1 MFSPE
6 AQENTNQHSE
16 TLQNSTE
23 DHEPISISIGKADA
37 AGDLSISIGNQEL
50 TLSLYQTPDLTERD
64 ARHVCEMFAEEL
76 AESVTESKYVE
87 LPPLRFMRE
96 TAKSSNINMEAII
109 IDIDQ
114 QGFEEYE
121 SLRLALENV
130 DDLKTEADI
139 DEVSMAEWIEEPVNV
154 REYEALA
161 CEEIFEL
168 DDDRNEIVQIITE
181 SEKLQMLSESNIK
194 KEEVYS
200 PDVTSASLGKDENS
214 VSKDLISDSL
224 TKKQKEVKEK
234 AVEAKQKSAQ
244 KPASHSTS
252 NTENSQKEQDNN
264 SLISAPGNELPK
276 NSIKTDSIQTH
287 TEEKNNEIK
296 DMNSELKITEANIS
310 ETLAIIEESKLEKND
325 LSSKHNIHENAETPT
340 THDSKPVSST
350 SERGEVKEQDEI
362 VNDTVA
368 IDQQNSSKIDQSESL
383 ISKNQEDEP
392 LEKMTTK
399 ESIIFTANE
408 TRPEE
413 KITII
418 SNEIEKSINKLT
430 FPEEKKQIETEEL
443 ITEASI
449 KTLNKQEPAE
459 VSAQVGLI
467 VKTEEE
473 SLTSSNEDTKY
484 NDSTANKTK
493 DSKRKENENESR
505 TDDQKTNDIETVTSK
520 VDGSDEKIASKVEEN
535 KEVLTGQ
542 GDITTEQTK
551 QQESSTVKEKSVV
564 NVKGIITGD
573 NTTETTIDDAPD
585 VKDPKLSAEE
595 KIETKLLENKDK
607 GSTIETETEE
617 VTKTTENER
626 ASSSSH
632 VISDLGD
639 KILNKEVVVGD
650 QNSPSQPN
658 EGFEGA
664 LTKKQK
670 EIKEKALA
678 SKKKSAL
685 ASPQL
690 TSKTDSKSKDA
701 VSSIG
706 NNLEEQT
713 LPTDPLMEEISKDN
727 PEAVKI
733 PAKRTAL
740 EILALDILEIHKPIF
755 EMMQI
760 PELTREVVEQSKP
773 VTRQASVVDSESL
786 PDIETFN
793 KDDPI
798 KAENKDVLDDDD
810 EDFEFDE
817 EAYRRQRRASSYED
831 AIANMDP
838 DILKELGIS
847 TGDTVDKSSNEQFDL
862 DQLPVETTMERM
874 SRIEEKALKIALE
887 EDIVPRKS
895 RSRSRSR
902 SKSRPPGLDTVIE
915 KSKEEKAEAKYYEEK
930 GLMALPSLDT
940 IKESPSTASVAG
952 LLYGGF
958 SSASINTVLQGSQ
971 SSASVH
977 KDLEDMATLSP
988 CLKQKF
994 EHDKIKEVDELAIEN
1009 FEPPVSSLNTE
1020 KDNLSAS
1027 QIEPK
1032 DPNVSC
1038 SNIDNITSHQNEP
1051 EAFVMDETEVLG
1063 RNEQCEQIAANS
1075 ALEKDLMDKSRIDS
1089 GIEVSTQDEDSVKPV
1104 TKSRKKKAQRTQTK
1118 QILPGNEDD
1127 EKLLDINSMTDEPQ
1141 EYTSNLET
1149 SIENA
1154 TVSETPAEHQ
1164 KEKSDLPQLVSSSE
1178 LIKEMKL
1185 DLTSDINESV
1195 KETVDKT
1202 VEPFQNEV
1210 EPHEKT
1216 DKKKTIEN
1224 EDIALVPEL
1233 FKKEDLKKEID
1244 LDLTSNV
1251 DEIQSVKE
1259 SVLTNLDTV
1268 KDNVDPFDKA
1278 EIQSVKEPVL
1288 TNLDTVKDNV
1298 DPFNKAEI
1306 QSLKESVLT
1315 NLDPVKDNVDPFNK
1329 ADTKENKDMVSDV
1342 CSNNKLGDKD
1352 VLNLVSDTNE
1362 ISKNTASEPVKDQV
1376 EQFVNAE
1383 EKNNQ
1388 ESENK
1393 KNVVK
1398 SDVVQ
1403 QEHPESTEVSD
1414 DLNTNKKEEQS
1425 SEAGIELDTGNAK
1438 EKTAMF
1444 IVPGYVEKDDDLLEG
1459 PEFDSVIINTNFTEA
1474 ENKTSDLKKDKP
1486 LSLSKAETEKAM
1498 NLEEEIINKQGEKLE
1513 IESKTLEIKNNE
1525 ENKKLKEEESINQE
1539 EEIKKKDENIEKDE
1553 TALRKQKE
1561 ERKRQEDEI
1570 RKQEELKRQEDEIKS
1585 LEEERKKQEEEENK
1599 KKVEEDRK
1607 RQEENEIRRQKE
1619 EEEIRKREE
1628 KKEKERKQE
1637 EEKKKK
1643 EEKRKEEEE
1652 KTKEEIK
1659 RKALEEE
1666 EKHKQAEKEKAE
1678 AKTLEEEKI
1687 KREKEEKKL
1696 EEEKIQREKEKHK
1709 QAEKEKAEAKTL
1721 EEEKIRREKEERK
1734 LEEEK
1739 IQREKEQKKLEEE
1752 KRKML
1757 EEKKKEADEKAKQE
1771 MAKKAEI
1778 EEQERKE
1785 KDEKAKKELAEK
1797 RLREEL
1803 EMKKKLE
1810 ETAKKEAEE
1819 KSRKEEVERK
1829 KREKEVQEKTRKEEE
1844 EARLKEEERKEF
1856 EKKKKEEQR
1865 IKEEKK
1871 MEEEKAKQILKEKE
1885 EKLQEIERQK
1895 VEEKKKK
1902 EAEDKKIEEK
1912 ERKEAQENKNK
1923 KESGEKIP
1931 TSDKKTKASR
1941 KGKQT
1946 VDQKKTPERHPEV
1959 KSEHKDVKQDLSK
1972 GFEDLSKSNLESL
1985 GNSQSAD
1992 VMNAYYKAQKS
2003 DTYSMKSFGTETKDS
2018 GYLSSQGGCLSSSE
2032 RSKFDYGLENQH
2044 SSSYDSRARNISGDS
2059 YYKETVE
2066 KSMQTSNNL
2075 MSMVTGSLAP
2085 KPEPS
2090 RPKPQPQKVE
2100 PKNKASESRMNKSK
2114 AEESKTTPPG
2124 GVSDIMIKEVGCNWV
2139 SLCWKKPAVTR
2150 GSPILTYK
2158 VEAWL
2163 CGEGAFWVEI
2173 GRTPIPQ
2180 YDVFNLKPNKCYH
2193 FRVTARNKQGWGDSI
2208 MTTHKV
2214 DLNKPTQMP
2223 KISSEHDPIVKTFN
2237 GSDLRLAVSVS
2248 GEPSPSVKWMRD
2260 NEDINTLEGYN
2271 VYQDEIGCYVEI
2283 SNIDSSYAG
2292 KYTVTASNLAGRAS
2306 KSIMVQVLNDENI
2319 YQAYSKFKR

>member
-1 MFSPE
+1 MSTIQEERTSQMFSPE

-168 DDDRNEIVQIITE
+168 DDDRNEIVQIMTE

-200 PDVTSASLGKDENS
+200 PDATSASLGKDENS

-234 AVEAKQKSAQ
+234 AAEAKQKSAQ
-244 KPASHSTS
+244 KPASHGTS
-252 NTENSQKEQDNN
+252 NTENSQKEQDNK
-264 SLISAPGNELPK
+264 SLISAPGNELQK
-276 NSIKTDSIQTH
+276 DSIKTDLIQTR
-287 TEEKNNEIK
+287 TKEKNNEIK

-325 LSSKHNIHENAETPT
+325 LSLKHNIHENVETLT
-340 THDSKPVSST
+340 THDPKPISST
-350 SERGEVKEQDEI
+350 SERGEVKGQAGI
-362 VNDTVA
+362 VNDTVI
-368 IDQQNSSKIDQSESL
+368 IDQHNSSKKDRSECL
-383 ISKNQEDEP
+383 ISKNKEEDP
-392 LEKMTTK
+392 SVKTSNK
-399 ESIIFTANE
+399 ESIILTANE
-408 TRPEE
+408 TKPEE
-413 KITII
+413 KITI
-418 SNEIEKSINKLT
+418 SNEIEKSINQFT
-430 FPEEKKQIETEEL
+430 FQGEKKQIETDEL

-459 VSAQVGLI
+459 VSAQGGSI
-467 VKTEEE
+467 VKTAED
-473 SLTSSNEDTKY
+473 SLASSNQEIK
-484 NDSTANKTK
+484 NEDSTENKTK
-493 DSKRKENENESR
+493 EPKRKSNENENVSR
-505 TDDQKTNDIETVTSK
+505 TDDQKTNDIETVTPE
-520 VDGSDEKIASKVEEN
+520 VDGSYEKIASKVEEN
-535 KEVLTGQ
+535 QLSEEILAGQ
-542 GDITTEQTK
+542 DDKLEDITTEQTK
-551 QQESSTVKEKSVV
+551 QQESSIVKEKSVV
-564 NVKGIITGD
+564 NVKGIITGEEG
-573 NTTETTIDDAPD
+573 TETTIDGTPD
-585 VKDPKLSAEE
+585 VKDPKVLEEE
-595 KIETKLLENKDK
+595 KIETKSPKDK
-607 GSTIETETEE
+607 DRQSTKETETEE
-617 VTKTTENER
+617 VTKTTENEST
-626 ASSSSH
+626 SSSAH
-632 VISDLGD
+632 VISDLSD

-650 QNSPSQPN
+650 QNNSNQPN

-678 SKKKSAL
+678 SKNKCAL

-690 TSKTDSKSKDA
+690 SSKTDSKSKDA
-701 VSSIG
+701 VSSIE
-706 NNLEEQT
+706 NDLEEQI

-727 PEAVKI
+727 PEVVKI

-755 EMMQI
+755 EMTQI
-760 PELTREVVEQSKP
+760 PELTGEVVEQSKP
-773 VTRQASVVDSESL
+773 VTRQTSVVDSESL

-793 KDDPI
+793 KEDPI
-798 KAENKDVLDDDD
+798 KAENKYALDDDD

-847 TGDTVDKSSNEQFDL
+847 TGDTMYKSSNEQFDL

-874 SRIEEKALKIALE
+874 SRIEEKALQIALE

-940 IKESPSTASVAG
+940 IKESPSTASVVG

-988 CLKQKF
+988 RVKQKF
-994 EHDKIKEVDELAIEN
+994 EHDKIKEVDEPAIEN
-1009 FEPPVSSLNTE
+1009 LESTVSSLNTE
-1020 KDNLSAS
+1020 KDNLYAS
-1027 QIEPK
+1027 QREPK
-1032 DPNVSC
+1032 EPTVSC
-1038 SNIDNITSHQNEP
+1038 SNVDNITSHQNEP
-1051 EAFVMDETEVLG
+1051 ELTVTDETEVLG
-1063 RNEQCEQIAANS
+1063 RNEQCEQIAPNS
-1075 ALEKDLMDKSRIDS
+1075 TLEKDLMDKSRIDS

-1118 QILPGNEDD
+1118 QILPGNDDD
-1127 EKLLDINSMTDEPQ
+1127 EKLLDIDSMTDEPQ
-1141 EYTSNLET
+1141 EYTSNLKT
-1149 SIENA
+1149 PIENTTA
-1154 TVSETPAEHQ
+1154 SETPSEHQ
-1164 KEKSDLPQLVSSSE
+1164 QEESDIPQVVISSE

-1185 DLTSDINESV
+1185 DLTSDINENV
-1195 KETVDKT
+1195 KEFVDKT
-1202 VEPFQNEV
+1202 LEPLQNQV
-1210 EPHEKT
+1210 EPHEK
-1216 DKKKTIEN
+1216 DKKKTN
-1224 EDIALVPEL
+1224 ATEDIAVVPEL
-1233 FKKEDLKKEID
+1233 HKKESLKKEID
-1244 LDLTSNV
+1244 LDDTPN
-1251 DEIQSVKE
+1251 EKETHWVKE
-1259 SVLTNLDTV
+1259 PAQTNLDAV
-1268 KDNVDPFDKA
+1268 KDNIDLFDKA
-1278 EIQSVKEPVL
+1278 DKKEIV
-1288 TNLDTVKDNV
+1288 DN
-1298 DPFNKAEI
+1298 N
-1306 QSLKESVLT
+1306 
-1315 NLDPVKDNVDPFNK
+1315 
-1329 ADTKENKDMVSDV
+1329 MVFDV
-1342 CSNNKLGDKD
+1342 CSNNKLGDKN
-1352 VLNLVSDTNE
+1352 VLSLVSDTNQ
-1362 ISKNTASEPVKDQV
+1362 ILKDTATKLATDQV
-1376 EQFVNAE
+1376 DQPVNAK
-1383 EKNNQ
+1383 KNNQ
-1388 ESENK
+1388 EIKNK
-1393 KNVVK
+1393 KNE
-1398 SDVVQ
+1398 DEIDNVQ
-1403 QEHPESTEVSD
+1403 QEQPESEEVTD
-1414 DLNTNKKEEQS
+1414 DLNTNKKKEQS
-1425 SEAGIELDTGNAK
+1425 SDVGFTLDTGKPK

-1459 PEFDSVIINTNFTEA
+1459 PEFDSVIINTTFTEA
-1474 ENKTSDLKKDKP
+1474 ENETFDAKKE
-1486 LSLSKAETEKAM
+1486 SISKEETETAM
-1498 NLEEEIINKQGEKLE
+1498 NLEEEIINKQEKHFE
-1513 IESKTLEIKNNE
+1513 IESKTDVRTNDK
-1525 ENKKLKEEESINQE
+1525 ENKKFKEEKERINQE
-1539 EEIKKKDENIEKDE
+1539 EEIKKEKEKIEKE
-1553 TALRKQKE
+1553 NTALKKQQEEIEKQE
-1561 ERKRQEDEI
+1561 IERKKLEDKI
-1570 RKQEELKRQEDEIKS
+1570 KKQEELKRQEEEIKR
-1585 LEEERKKQEEEENK
+1585 LEEERKKHEEEENK
-1599 KKVEEDRK
+1599 KQEAEDRK

-1619 EEEIRKREE
+1619 EEEKKKLKEDEIKKQEEEDKKNQIEE
-1628 KKEKERKQE
+1628 KAKWEKKEEKERKQE

-1643 EEKRKEEEE
+1643 EEEERRKEEEE
-1652 KTKEEIK
+1652 KRKEEEKMKALEKEEKRKEGEEKRKEEEK
-1659 RKALEEE
+1659 RKALEKE
-1666 EKHKQAEKEKAE
+1666 EKLKQAEKEKAE
-1678 AKTLEEEKI
+1678 AKALEEEKI
-1687 KREKEEKKL
+1687 RRKEEEKNLEEEKIQKEKEEKKL
-1696 EEEKIQREKEKHK
+1696 EEEKRKILEEKLKKEAEEKLKKEANEKEK
-1709 QAEKEKAEAKTL
+1709 
-1721 EEEKIRREKEERK
+1721 
-1734 LEEEK
+1734 
-1739 IQREKEQKKLEEE
+1739 
-1752 KRKML
+1752 
-1757 EEKKKEADEKAKQE
+1757 QE
-1771 MAKKAEI
+1771 SAKKAEK

-1785 KDEKAKKELAEK
+1785 KEEKAKKELTEK

-1803 EMKKKLE
+1803 EMKKKQE

-1829 KREKEVQEKTRKEEE
+1829 KREKEEQEKTRKEEE
-1844 EARLKEEERKEF
+1844 EARLKEEERKEL

-1865 IKEEKK
+1865 IQQEKK

-1895 VEEKKKK
+1895 AEQNKKK
-1902 EAEDKKIEEK
+1902 EAEDKKMKEK
-1912 ERKEAQENKNK
+1912 DRKEAQENKNK
-1923 KESGEKIP
+1923 KEPGEKIP
-1931 TSDKKTKASR
+1931 TSEKKTKALR
-1941 KGKQT
+1941 KQT
-1946 VDQKKTPERHPEV
+1946 VDQKRTPERRLEE
-1959 KSEHKDVKQDLSK
+1959 KSENKDVKEDLSK
-1972 GFEDLSKSNLESL
+1972 GFDEFSKSNQESL

-1992 VMNAYYKAQKS
+1992 VMNAYCKAQKS

-2018 GYLSSQGGCLSSSE
+2018 GYHSSQGGRLSSSE

-2044 SSSYDSRARNISGDS
+2044 SSSYDSRTRNISGDS

-2090 RPKPQPQKVE
+2090 RPKPQAQKVE

-2223 KISSEHDPIVKTFN
+2223 KISSELDPIVKTFN

-2248 GEPSPSVKWMRD
+2248 GEPSPSIKWMRD

-2283 SNIDSSYAG
+2283 SNINSSYAG

>member
-23 DHEPISISIGKADA
+23 NHEPISISIGKADA

-168 DDDRNEIVQIITE
+168 DDDRNEIVQIMTE

-200 PDVTSASLGKDENS
+200 PDATSASLGKDEDS

-234 AVEAKQKSAQ
+234 AAEAKQKSAQ

-252 NTENSQKEQDNN
+252 NTENSQKEQDNE
-264 SLISAPGNELPK
+264 SLISTPGNELPK
-276 NSIKTDSIQTH
+276 DLIKTDLIHTH
-287 TEEKNNEIK
+287 SKEKNNKIK

-325 LSSKHNIHENAETPT
+325 LSLKHNIHENVETST
-340 THDSKPVSST
+340 TQNPKPISST
-350 SERGEVKEQDEI
+350 SERGEVKRQDEI
-362 VNDTVA
+362 VNDTVI
-368 IDQQNSSKIDQSESL
+368 IDQHNSSKRDQSECL
-383 ISKNQEDEP
+383 ISKNQEEEP
-392 LEKMTTK
+392 CVKTSNK
-399 ESIIFTANE
+399 ESIILTANE
-408 TRPEE
+408 TKPEE

-418 SNEIEKSINKLT
+418 SNEIEKSINQLT
-430 FPEEKKQIETEEL
+430 SPEEKIETEEL

-459 VSAQVGLI
+459 VSAQGGSI
-467 VKTEEE
+467 VKTAED
-473 SLTSSNEDTKY
+473 SLASSNQEIK
-484 NDSTANKTK
+484 NKDSTENKTK
-493 DSKRKENENESR
+493 EPTRKSNENKNVSR
-505 TDDQKTNDIETVTSK
+505 TDDKKTNDMETVTSEVYGPDK
-520 VDGSDEKIASKVEEN
+520 KIASKMDEN
-535 KEVLTGQ
+535 KLSEEILAGQ
-542 GDITTEQTK
+542 DDKLEDTE
-551 QQESSTVKEKSVV
+551 QQESSIVKEKSVV
-564 NVKGIITGD
+564 NVIDIITGD
-573 NTTETTIDDAPD
+573 EGTETTIDGTLD
-585 VKDPKLSAEE
+585 VKAPKLSGEE
-595 KIETKLLENKDK
+595 KIETKLLKDK
-607 GSTIETETEE
+607 DKRSTIETETEE
-617 VTKTTENER
+617 NTKTTENESI
-626 ASSSSH
+626 SSSSH

-650 QNSPSQPN
+650 QNSPSLSN
-658 EGFEGA
+658 ERFEGA
-664 LTKKQK
+664 LTKRQK

-678 SKKKSAL
+678 SKNKSAL

-690 TSKTDSKSKDA
+690 TSKTDSKSKDV

-706 NNLEEQT
+706 NNLDEQI
-713 LPTDPLMEEISKDN
+713 LPTELLLKEISKDN
-727 PEAVKI
+727 PEVVKI

-755 EMMQI
+755 EMTQI
-760 PELTREVVEQSKP
+760 PELTGEVVEQSKP
-773 VTRQASVVDSESL
+773 VTRQTSVVDSESL

-793 KDDPI
+793 KDNPI

-847 TGDTVDKSSNEQFDL
+847 TGDTMDKSSNEQFDL

-874 SRIEEKALKIALE
+874 SRIEEKALQIALE

-940 IKESPSTASVAG
+940 IKESPSTASVVG

-988 CLKQKF
+988 RVKQKF
-994 EHDKIKEVDELAIEN
+994 EHDKIKEVDEPAIEN
-1009 FEPPVSSLNTE
+1009 LESTVSSLNTE

-1027 QIEPK
+1027 QKEPK
-1032 DPNVSC
+1032 EPNVLC
-1038 SNIDNITSHQNEP
+1038 TNVDNITSHQTESEP
-1051 EAFVMDETEVLG
+1051 IVMDETEVLG

-1118 QILPGNEDD
+1118 QILPGNDDD
-1127 EKLLDINSMTDEPQ
+1127 EKLLDIDSMTNEPE
-1141 EYTSNLET
+1141 EYTSNLKT
-1149 SIENA
+1149 PVENE
-1154 TVSETPAEHQ
+1154 TVSETPSEHRQ
-1164 KEKSDLPQLVSSSE
+1164 EESDIPQVVSSSE

-1185 DLTSDINESV
+1185 DLTSDINENV

-1202 VEPFQNEV
+1202 LEPIQNQV

-1216 DKKKTIEN
+1216 DKKKTN
-1224 EDIALVPEL
+1224 ETEDTALIPEL
-1233 FKKEDLKKEID
+1233 HEKEDFKKEID
-1244 LDLTSNV
+1244 LDITPN
-1251 DEIQSVKE
+1251 EKETHCVKE
-1259 SVLTNLDTV
+1259 PVQTNLDTV
-1268 KDNVDPFDKA
+1268 KDNIDLFDKA
-1278 EIQSVKEPVL
+1278 DINEIV
-1288 TNLDTVKDNV
+1288 DN
-1298 DPFNKAEI
+1298 N
-1306 QSLKESVLT
+1306 
-1315 NLDPVKDNVDPFNK
+1315 
-1329 ADTKENKDMVSDV
+1329 MVFDV
-1342 CSNNKLGDKD
+1342 YSNNKLGDKN
-1352 VLNLVSDTNE
+1352 VLSLASDTNQ
-1362 ISKNTASEPVKDQV
+1362 ILKDTATMLATDQV
-1376 EQFVNAE
+1376 DQPVNAN
-1383 EKNNQ
+1383 KNNQ
-1388 ESENK
+1388 ESKIK
-1393 KNVVK
+1393 KNE
-1398 SDVVQ
+1398 DDIDNVQ
-1403 QEHPESTEVSD
+1403 QEQAESEEVTD
-1414 DLNTNKKEEQS
+1414 DLNTNKKKEQS
-1425 SEAGIELDTGNAK
+1425 SEVGIALDTGKQQKREKK

-1459 PEFDSVIINTNFTEA
+1459 PEFDSVIINTTFTEA
-1474 ENKTSDLKKDKP
+1474 ENKISDAKKE
-1486 LSLSKAETEKAM
+1486 SIEETETAM
-1498 NLEEEIINKQGEKLE
+1498 NLEEEIINKREKHFE
-1513 IESKTLEIKNNE
+1513 IESKTDERTNDK
-1525 ENKKLKEEESINQE
+1525 ENKKFKEEKERINQE
-1539 EEIKKKDENIEKDE
+1539 EEIKKEKEKIEKE
-1553 TALRKQKE
+1553 NTALKKQQEEIEKQE
-1561 ERKRQEDEI
+1561 IERKKLEDKI
-1570 RKQEELKRQEDEIKS
+1570 KKQEELKRQEEEIKR

-1599 KKVEEDRK
+1599 KQEAEDRK

-1619 EEEIRKREE
+1619 EEQKKKLKEDEIKKQEEEDKKNQIEE
-1628 KKEKERKQE
+1628 KRKIEEEEKAKWEKKEEKERKQE
-1637 EEKKKK
+1637 EEKKKREEEERRK
-1643 EEKRKEEEE
+1643 EEEEKRKEEEKMKALEEEAKRKEGEE
-1652 KTKEEIK
+1652 KRKEEEK
-1659 RKALEEE
+1659 RKALEKE
-1666 EKHKQAEKEKAE
+1666 EKLKQAEKEKAE
-1678 AKTLEEEKI
+1678 AKALEEEKI
-1687 KREKEEKKL
+1687 RRKEEEKRLEEEKIQKEKEEKKL
-1696 EEEKIQREKEKHK
+1696 EED
-1709 QAEKEKAEAKTL
+1709 
-1721 EEEKIRREKEERK
+1721 
-1734 LEEEK
+1734 
-1739 IQREKEQKKLEEE
+1739 
-1752 KRKML
+1752 KRKIL
-1757 EEKKKEADEKAKQE
+1757 EEKLKKEAEEKQKKEADEKEKQE
-1771 MAKKAEI
+1771 SAKKAE
-1778 EEQERKE
+1778 EEELERKE
-1785 KDEKAKKELAEK
+1785 KEEKAKKELAEK

-1829 KREKEVQEKTRKEEE
+1829 KREKEEQEKTRKEEE
-1844 EARLKEEERKEF
+1844 EARLKEEERKEL

-1865 IKEEKK
+1865 IQQEKK

-1895 VEEKKKK
+1895 AEENKKK
-1902 EAEDKKIEEK
+1902 EAEDKKMKEK

-1923 KESGEKIP
+1923 KEPGEKIP
-1931 TSDKKTKASR
+1931 TSEKKTKALR
-1941 KGKQT
+1941 KQT
-1946 VDQKKTPERHPEV
+1946 VDQKRTPERRLEE

-1972 GFEDLSKSNLESL
+1972 GFDELSKSNQESF

-1992 VMNAYYKAQKS
+1992 AMNAYYKAQKS

-2018 GYLSSQGGCLSSSE
+2018 GYHSSQGGRLSSSE

-2044 SSSYDSRARNISGDS
+2044 SSSYDSRTRNISGDS

-2090 RPKPQPQKVE
+2090 RPKPQAQKVE

-2223 KISSEHDPIVKTFN
+2223 KISSELDPIVKTFN

-2306 KSIMVQVLNDENI
+2306 KSIIVQVLNDENI